1 MNAQTNVL
9 IAGWDDDT
17 GPSLYFL
24 DYLATLHKQNT
35 AAHGYG
41 AFFSLALMDK
51 SWSPGMTMDEGAT
64 NGVGFAPAW
73 LPLPAPAGHAKPET
87 RFRIRLLNP
96 CVAFLLCA

>member
-64 NGVGFAPAW
+64 NGVWFALAW
-73 LPLPAPAGHAKPET
+73 LPLPAPARHA
-87 RFRIRLLNP
+87 
-96 CVAFLLCA
+96 

>member
-1 MNAQTNVL
+1 MRIKSHLQTNVL
-9 IAGWDDDT
+9 IAGWDDDC

-51 SWSPGMTMDEGAT
+51 SWAPGMTMDEG
-64 NGVGFAPAW
+64 VKDVP
-73 LPLPAPAGHAKPET
+73 PAPDARVRRQPPRA
-87 RFRIRLLNP
+87 I
-96 CVAFLLCA
+96 